1 MRELIVSI
9 FFLLFT
15 NSFVIGQI
23 FFEDDLDVSNYLT
36 ISGFS
41 NKNLGILL
49 TFSDKAGRL
58 KVSNLDDRLGRSL
71 GVFIQTD
78 VTVISDTKD
87 NCYL

>member
-49 TFSDKAGRL
+49 TFSDKAGIL

-78 VTVISDTKD
+78 VTVISDTKV